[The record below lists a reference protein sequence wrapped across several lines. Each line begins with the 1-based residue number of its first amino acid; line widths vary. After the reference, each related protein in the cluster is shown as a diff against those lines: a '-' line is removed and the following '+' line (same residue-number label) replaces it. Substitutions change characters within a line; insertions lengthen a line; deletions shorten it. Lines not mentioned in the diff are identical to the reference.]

1 MRDLFLGAG
10 IAHSI
15 LVFAVVI
22 AIGLYLGKFKLKGIS
37 IGSTWIL
44 FVAILLSHF
53 GLRVD
58 TTVLS
63 FMKDFGLILFVFSIG
78 LQVGPGF
85 FHSFK
90 KGGLQLNLLAV
101 ALVLLA
107 VAVTVAIHFITGEDL
122 KTMVG
127 VMSGAVTNTPGL
139 GAAQQ
144 TMADSMRAENY
155 LASDIASATSGLASA
170 YAVAYPLGVL
180 LVIALIMFF
189 KAIFKVDLNKEKE
202 ALDSEDSNEDVAR
215 RMHCEVENPAVFGL
229 SIKNATRDLGNS
241 IVISRILR
249 DGVSIIA
256 SKVFSGNRL
265 LVSKIADA
273 QFSVVDSEADALLL
287 ENNLIKQYK
296 PRYNI
301 LLKDSKTYPW
311 IVITNDDF
319 PKVYLTRRVD
329 RRNGTYFGPY
339 SSVSHANYLL
349 EFFRKNYP
357 LRSCNLKITGEAIL
371 RGKFRPCLDFHIGR
385 CKGCCVGA
393 VSKEEYSSYVTEI
406 TRLLKGGVNEII
418 REYEAEMKRAAAELR
433 FEEAQVCKNRI
444 ESLKK
449 HYSHSIISSVADT
462 SCDVFSLV
470 FDGQEAF
477 GNFLR
482 VRGGSVIQSL
492 NLGFKMNIEEE
503 QASVLSTFIAE
514 IESKFGALAKEVI
527 VPFKPDVEID
537 GIDFRIPARGDKLSL
552 LELSVKN
559 AKEYLFNSIKQR
571 EHTDPD
577 EYRRMV
583 LEDLR
588 KALGMKELPTHIEC
602 FDNSN
607 IQGTNPVASCVVFR
621 DGVPSKKD
629 YRKFKIKTVIGANDF
644 ASMKEVVNRR
654 YSRMLV
660 EAPDDLPQLV
670 VIDGGEGQLEFARQA
685 LAELGLMDRLMVIGL
700 AKRMELVIRVNDPY
714 PLFLDRNSQA
724 LKVLMHIRDEAHRF
738 GITFHRSLRS
748 KAQIQSA
755 LREIKGVGEQTE
767 KRLLMHYGS
776 VARIAAAPLEDLS
789 KLVSPALAAEILKAL
804 DQS

>member
-1 MRDLFLGAG
+1 
-10 IAHSI
+10 
-15 LVFAVVI
+15 
-22 AIGLYLGKFKLKGIS
+22 
-37 IGSTWIL
+37 
-44 FVAILLSHF
+44 
-53 GLRVD
+53 
-58 TTVLS
+58 
-63 FMKDFGLILFVFSIG
+63 
-78 LQVGPGF
+78 
-85 FHSFK
+85 
-90 KGGLQLNLLAV
+90 
-101 ALVLLA
+101 
-107 VAVTVAIHFITGEDL
+107 
-122 KTMVG
+122 
-127 VMSGAVTNTPGL
+127 MSGKNLTV
-139 GAAQQ
+139 
-144 TMADSMRAENY
+144 REK
-155 LASDIASATSGLASA
+155 
-170 YAVAYPLGVL
+170 
-180 LVIALIMFF
+180 IALFPHSPGVYRYYDASGKVIYVG
-189 KAIFKVDLNKEKE
+189 KAKDLHKR
-202 ALDSEDSNEDVAR
+202 VAQYFVPPER
-215 RMHCEVENPAVFGL
+215 LNV
-229 SIKNATRDLGNS
+229 KTR
-241 IVISRILR
+241 I
-249 DGVSIIA
+249 
-256 SKVFSGNRL
+256 

-296 PRYNI
+296 PHYNI

-311 IVITNDDF
+311 IVITNDEF
-319 PKVYLTRRVD
+319 PKIFLTRRVD
-329 RRNGTYFGPY
+329 RKNGTYFGPY

-357 LRSCNLKITGEAIL
+357 LRSCNLKITGDAIL

-393 VSKEEYSSYVTEI
+393 ISKEEYSSYVTEI

-537 GIDFRIPARGDKLSL
+537 GIDFRIPVRGDKLSL

-629 YRKFKIKTVIGANDF
+629 YRKFKIKTVIA
-644 ASMKEVVNRR
+644 
-654 YSRMLV
+654 
-660 EAPDDLPQLV
+660 
-670 VIDGGEGQLEFARQA
+670 
-685 LAELGLMDRLMVIGL
+685 
-700 AKRMELVIRVNDPY
+700 
-714 PLFLDRNSQA
+714 
-724 LKVLMHIRDEAHRF
+724 
-738 GITFHRSLRS
+738 
-748 KAQIQSA
+748 
-755 LREIKGVGEQTE
+755 
-767 KRLLMHYGS
+767 
-776 VARIAAAPLEDLS
+776 
-789 KLVSPALAAEILKAL
+789 
-804 DQS
+804 